1 MNISALAAAVGLV
14 AASAASADAK
24 AFSRPSAQTPPIV
37 LHAGGLID
45 VARGVR
51 VDDVLVVIT
60 GDRITA
66 VGPTRNVTVPPGA
79 RRIELGNATLLPG
92 LIDLHVHL
100 TLAGTAEANAKAT
113 LLAGFTTVQDLGA
126 VNYRNLELRDAIAA
140 GKTAGPRVIASGPWI
155 GLSGG
160 ICDFGGIG
168 VRGAAAFRER
178 VEEEVRRG
186 ADVIKVCVSG
196 WLADARR
203 EPTRYEISDAE
214 LQAAIDTAHRLK
226 KRVAVHAI
234 SAAGIDAAVRLGADL
249 VVHAGFVEPGTVAT
263 MRRRK
268 IYLLPTLFSFS
279 RAQPPDDV
287 AALRSHLRGA
297 VNSGLPIAYGTDAG
311 VIAHGRN
318 AREFEFLQDLGLQ
331 PLEVV
336 RAATIHAAAAVGMTG
351 RIGVVERGASADV
364 IALDGDPLR
373 DLSAF
378 QRVTFVMARGVVI
391 KRTQER
397 HAN

>member
-1 MNISALAAAVGLV
+1 MKLV
-14 AASAASADAK
+14 PAIGCIIAFAASAAGTRQDARVTALYADA
-24 AFSRPSAQTPPIV
+24 
-37 LHAGGLID
+37 LLD
-45 VARGVR
+45 VRHGRTIGNAL
-51 VDDVLVVIT
+51 VLVA
-60 GDRITA
+60 GDRITQA
-66 VGPTRNVTVPPGA
+66 GAKADLEARVPAGA
-79 RRIELGNATLLPG
+79 ERVELGRVTLLPG
-92 LIDLHVHL
+92 LIDGHVHL
-100 TLAGTAEANAKAT
+100 ALAGVPAENARAT
-113 LLAGFTTVQDLGA
+113 IEAGFTTVQDLGA
-126 VNYRNLELRDAIAA
+126 NDAQILRLRDEINA
-140 GKTAGPRVIASGPWI
+140 GRIVGPRVLAAGRWI
-155 GLSGG
+155 GITGG

-203 EPTRYEISDAE
+203 DPDRYEISDAE

-234 SAAGIDAAVRLGADL
+234 SAAGIAAAVRLGADL
-249 VVHAGFVEPGTVAT
+249 VVHAGFVAPRTVAT
-263 MRRRK
+263 MRRRS

-287 AALRSHLRGA
+287 AALRAHLRGA
-297 VNSGLPIAYGTDAG
+297 VEAGLPIAFGTDAG

-336 RAATIHAAAAVGMTG
+336 RAATIHAAAAVGMIG

-364 IALDGDPLR
+364 IALDGDPLH
-373 DLSAF
+373 DFSAF
-378 QRVTFVMARGVVI
+378 QRVAFVMARGVVI
-391 KRTQER
+391 KRPQER